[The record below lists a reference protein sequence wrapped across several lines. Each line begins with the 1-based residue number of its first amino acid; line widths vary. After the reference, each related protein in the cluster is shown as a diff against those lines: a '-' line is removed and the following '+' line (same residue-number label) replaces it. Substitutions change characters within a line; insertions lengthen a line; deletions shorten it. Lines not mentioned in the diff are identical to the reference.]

1 MVVRSL
7 FLLYLVFRQD
17 DPSDAFYIVMSGRV
31 LVTKRLETGFVVIPP
46 LAGFGELGIINKTAR
61 AATCTADGETDLVRV
76 SAEDY
81 EKIFQM
87 KHLREIAE
95 RVAFLRD
102 VCALLCSSPLSLR
115 SSYSH
120 IVDIRLTPPQ

>member
-1 MVVRSL
+1 MT
-7 FLLYLVFRQD
+7 
-17 DPSDAFYIVMSGRV
+17 GRV

-102 VCALLCSSPLSLR
+102 VYIFPCSSHLSLTL
-115 SSYSH
+115 SYPH
-120 IVDIRLTPPQ
+120 FLDIRITPPQ